1 MAHGNLKAFQDS
13 NAKNNLVQMTWLNR
27 ILELAL
33 CVFEYKNV
41 PETIDIRYL
50 ERTLITKGCAAWF
63 KDDVT
68 GELLALQ
75 GVTQGQ
81 FDVYGNPRVRQAIGY
96 NGYTRTLSDSDSI
109 LMWNN
114 YQRIPSYPVLLNY
127 SRQIADVERI
137 IEVNVSGQKTPKII
151 QCSKDQFLSFKNLEM
166 KTEGNQKYIFI
177 DNELNPNLL
186 KVLDMTVPYVADKLY
201 DIKNLL
207 IAECLSYIGIPA
219 NAIEK
224 KERINLLE
232 LELSNANTDAQRYT
246 RLISRQEA
254 LEKINK
260 RFGTNMSVEFRFK
273 GDVSQD
279 ERVYAIT
286 QAANQ

>member
-1 MAHGNLKAFQDS
+1 MAHGNVQAFKES
-13 NAKNNLVQMTWLNR
+13 NVKNNLVVQSWLNR
-27 ILELAL
+27 IIELAL
-33 CVFEYKNV
+33 CVFEYHNV
-41 PETIDIRYL
+41 PDTIDIRYL
-50 ERTLITKGCAAWF
+50 EKTLITKGCAAWF
-63 KDDVT
+63 RDDVT
-68 GELLALQ
+68 GALLALQ

-81 FDVYGNPRVRQAIGY
+81 FDVYGNPRIRQAVGY
-96 NGYTRTLSDSDSI
+96 NGYTRTVSDSDSV

-114 YQRIPSYPVLLNY
+114 YQRVPSYPVLLNY
-127 SRQIADVERI
+127 ARQIADIERT

-151 QCSKDQFLSFKNLEM
+151 QCSKDQFLSFKNIEM

-254 LEKINK
+254 LAAIN
-260 RFGTNMSVEFRFK
+260 RMFETNISVEFRFK
-273 GDVSQD
+273 GDLMND
-279 ERVYAIT
+279 ERIHAIT
-286 QAANQ
+286 QAVD

>member
-1 MAHGNLKAFQDS
+1 MAHGNVQAFKES
-13 NAKNNLVQMTWLNR
+13 NVKNNLVVQSWLNR
-27 ILELAL
+27 IVELAL
-33 CVFEYKNV
+33 CVFEYHNV
-41 PETIDIRYL
+41 PDTIDIRYL
-50 ERTLITKGCAAWF
+50 EKTLITKGCAAWF
-63 KDDVT
+63 RDDVT
-68 GELLALQ
+68 GALLALQ

-81 FDVYGNPRVRQAIGY
+81 FDVYGNPRIRQAVGY
-96 NGYTRTLSDSDSI
+96 NGYTRTVSDSDSV

-114 YQRIPSYPVLLNY
+114 YQRVPSYPVLLNY
-127 SRQIADVERI
+127 ARQIADIERI

-151 QCSKDQFLSFKNLEM
+151 QCSKDQFLSFKNIEL

-254 LEKINK
+254 LTAINQM
-260 RFGTNMSVEFRFK
+260 FGTNISVEFRFK
-273 GDVSQD
+273 GDVQND
-279 ERVYAIT
+279 ERLYTLT
-286 QAANQ
+286 QAAN

>member
-1 MAHGNLKAFQDS
+1 MAHGNVQAFKES
-13 NAKNNLVQMTWLNR
+13 NVKNHLVVQSWLNR
-27 ILELAL
+27 IVELAL
-33 CVFEYKNV
+33 CVFEYHNV
-41 PETIDIRYL
+41 PDTIDIRYL
-50 ERTLITKGCAAWF
+50 EKTLITKGCAAWF
-63 KDDVT
+63 RDDVT
-68 GELLALQ
+68 GALLALQ

-81 FDVYGNPRVRQAIGY
+81 FDVYGNPRIRQAVGY
-96 NGYTRTLSDSDSI
+96 NGYTRTVSDSDSV

-114 YQRIPSYPVLLNY
+114 YQRVPSYPVLLNY
-127 SRQIADVERI
+127 ARQIADIERI

-151 QCSKDQFLSFKNLEM
+151 QCSKDQFLSFKNIEM

-254 LEKINK
+254 LEAINK
-260 RFGTNMSVEFRFK
+260 MFGTNISVEFRFK
-273 GDVSQD
+273 GELMND
-279 ERVYAIT
+279 ERIHTIT
-286 QAANQ
+286 QTVN

>member
-1 MAHGNLKAFQDS
+1 MAHGNVQAFKES
-13 NAKNNLVQMTWLNR
+13 NVKNNLVVQSWLNR
-27 ILELAL
+27 IVELAL
-33 CVFEYKNV
+33 CVFEYHNV

-50 ERTLITKGCAAWF
+50 EKTLITKGCAAWF
-63 KDDVT
+63 RDDVT
-68 GELLALQ
+68 GALLALQ

-81 FDVYGNPRVRQAIGY
+81 FDVYGNPRIRQAVGY
-96 NGYTRTLSDSDSI
+96 NGYTRTVSDSDSV

-114 YQRIPSYPVLLNY
+114 YQRVPSYPVLLNY
-127 SRQIADVERI
+127 ARQIADIERI

-151 QCSKDQFLSFKNLEM
+151 QCSKDQFLSFKNIEL

-254 LEKINK
+254 LENINQM
-260 RFGTNMSVEFRFK
+260 FGTNISVEFRFK
-273 GDVSQD
+273 GDVSND
-279 ERVYAIT
+279 ERIYTLT
-286 QAANQ
+286 QAAN

>member
-1 MAHGNLKAFQDS
+1 MSHGNLKSFQES
-13 NAKNNLVQMTWLNR
+13 NAKNNLVVQTWLNR
-27 ILELAL
+27 IFELAL

-41 PETIDIRYL
+41 PGSIDIRYL
-50 ERTLITKGCAAWF
+50 EKTLITKGCVAWF

-68 GELLALQ
+68 GELLALHS
-75 GVTQGQ
+75 VTQGQ
-81 FDVYGNPRVRQAIGY
+81 FDVYGNPRNRQAIGY
-96 NGYTRTLSDSDSI
+96 NGYSRLLTDSDSV

-114 YQRIPSYPVLLNY
+114 YTRTPSYPVLLNY
-127 SRQIADVERI
+127 ARQIADIERI
-137 IEVNVSGQKTPKII
+137 IEVNISGQKTPKII
-151 QCSKDQFLSFKNLEM
+151 QCSKDQFLTFKNLEL

-186 KVLDMTVPYVADKLY
+186 KVLDMTVPFISDKLY

-254 LEKINK
+254 LERINA
-260 RFGTNMSVEFRFK
+260 RFGTNISVDFRFK
-273 GDVSQD
+273 GDVAQD

-286 QAANQ
+286 QAVDK

>member
-1 MAHGNLKAFQDS
+1 MAHGNVQAFKES
-13 NAKNNLVQMTWLNR
+13 NVKNNLVVQSWLNR
-27 ILELAL
+27 IIELAL
-33 CVFEYKNV
+33 CVFEYHNV

-50 ERTLITKGCAAWF
+50 EKTLITKGCAAWF
-63 KDDVT
+63 RDDVT
-68 GELLALQ
+68 GALLALQ

-81 FDVYGNPRVRQAIGY
+81 FDVYGNPRIRQAVGY
-96 NGYTRTLSDSDSI
+96 NGYTRTVSDSDSV

-114 YQRIPSYPVLLNY
+114 YQRVPSYPVLLNY
-127 SRQIADVERI
+127 ARQIADIERI

-151 QCSKDQFLSFKNLEM
+151 QCSKDQFLSFKNIEM

-201 DIKNLL
+201 NIKNLL

-254 LEKINK
+254 LAAINQM
-260 RFGTNMSVEFRFK
+260 FGTNISVEFRFK
-273 GDVSQD
+273 GDLMND
-279 ERVYAIT
+279 ERIYAIT
-286 QAANQ
+286 QATN

>member
-1 MAHGNLKAFQDS
+1 MAHGNVQAFKES
-13 NAKNNLVQMTWLNR
+13 NVKNNLVVQSWLNR
-27 ILELAL
+27 IIELAL
-33 CVFEYKNV
+33 CVFEYHNV
-41 PETIDIRYL
+41 PDTIDIRYL
-50 ERTLITKGCAAWF
+50 EKTLITKGCAAWF
-63 KDDVT
+63 RDDVT
-68 GELLALQ
+68 GALLALQ

-81 FDVYGNPRVRQAIGY
+81 FDVYGNPRIRQAVGY
-96 NGYTRTLSDSDSI
+96 NGYTRTVSDSDSV

-114 YQRIPSYPVLLNY
+114 YQRVPSYPVLLNY
-127 SRQIADVERI
+127 ARQIADIERI

-151 QCSKDQFLSFKNLEM
+151 QCSKDQFLSFKNIEM

-254 LEKINK
+254 LAAINQM
-260 RFGTNMSVEFRFK
+260 FETNISVEFRFK
-273 GDVSQD
+273 GDLMND
-279 ERVYAIT
+279 ERIYAIT
-286 QAANQ
+286 QATN

>member
-1 MAHGNLKAFQDS
+1 MAHGNVQAFKES
-13 NAKNNLVQMTWLNR
+13 NVKNNLVVQSWLNR
-27 ILELAL
+27 IIELAL
-33 CVFEYKNV
+33 CVFEYHNV

-50 ERTLITKGCAAWF
+50 EKTLISKGCAAWF
-63 KDDVT
+63 RDDVT
-68 GELLALQ
+68 GALLALQ

-81 FDVYGNPRVRQAIGY
+81 FDVYGNPRIRQAVGY
-96 NGYTRTLSDSDSI
+96 NGYTRTVSDSDSV

-114 YQRIPSYPVLLNY
+114 YQRVPSYPVLLNY
-127 SRQIADVERI
+127 ARQIADIERI

-151 QCSKDQFLSFKNLEM
+151 QCSKDQFLSFKNIEL

-186 KVLDMTVPYVADKLY
+186 KVLDMTVPYVSDKLY

-254 LEKINK
+254 LKDIN
-260 RFGTNMSVEFRFK
+260 RMFGTNISVEFRFK
-273 GDVSQD
+273 GDLMND
-279 ERVYAIT
+279 ERIHAIT
-286 QAANQ
+286 QAAN